1 MNPHPRRGQLY
12 WVTIPAE
19 PTHKKRPALVISA
32 EPRNR
37 LATDVL
43 VIPAS
48 TTLRPSPTHVRLKTG
63 QGGVRKD
70 SVLKCE
76 QITTLPKELL
86 SDEALGGPLS
96 GRLMDEVERGVIRA
110 IGIPVE

>member
-19 PTHKKRPALVISA
+19 PTRKKRPALVISA

-37 LATDVL
+37 LANDVL

-48 TTLRPSPTHVRLKTG
+48 TTRRPSPTHVRLKTG

-86 SDEALGGPLS
+86 SDQALGGPVS
-96 GRLMDEVERGVIRA
+96 ARLVDEVERGVIRA

>member
-1 MNPHPRRGQLY
+1 VNPHPHRGQLY
-12 WVTIPAE
+12 WVAIPAE
-19 PTHKKRPALVISA
+19 PRQKKRPALVISA

-37 LATDVL
+37 LAGDVL

-48 TTLRPSPTHVRLKTG
+48 TALRPSPTHVRLKKG

-76 QITTLPKELL
+76 QITTLPKKLL
-86 SDEALGGPLS
+86 SDQALGGPLS
-96 GRLMDEVERGVIRA
+96 GRLMDEVERGVIRS
-110 IGIPVE
+110 IGIPVD